1 MSRTLSSR
9 RMAYIGAVI
18 VIGLTA
24 CGAPVDESP
33 SGSAADGPP
42 VIQIDGAQ
50 AAGGASAA
58 PMAAAEDAASSKM
71 MPAYI
76 TYVYDGA
83 ITDLTAPSASWY
95 FDPAATASTEQV
107 AALAAALGV
116 QGEVRELPA
125 DQGGGWMVGPDDY
138 TAPTVNVGVDATQ
151 SWWFNPGSASVD
163 VPKCEL
169 YPPGDPAADRSEGGG
184 TDAVPAVDPAVD
196 PAVETVP
203 VCEPT
208 PPPTNVPDSATAEA
222 MARDLYAALGVDPD
236 SYEYEVYAD
245 EWGANVTGYLVLDGM
260 RTSMATSVGFGAEGA
275 ITWASGFMGSPVRG
289 ADYPRIGIEAA
300 VQRLNDQS
308 ASWMAYDTPVM
319 RGEAVD
325 AGVAVETA
333 APVAGAATPVA
344 ESTAAAEPLVDPAEG
359 VCIDDTGTE
368 CAPAPIDIEPIT
380 VTLTNARPSLE
391 QLWASDDTVWLLPGY
406 AFDSAD
412 GGLYSVL
419 AVEDQYIEV
428 TPAEEVPA
436 PEPVPVDTVVEGT
449 VVEGTVVEGTVDP
462 GTVDP
467 GTGAP
472 EVTLNVDEVTTA
484 LVGLSVDEAAKV
496 AETNGWVLRV
506 VRVDGVDQAATAD
519 LITNR
524 ANVATEGGVVTA
536 IVSFG

>member
-42 VIQIDGAQ
+42 VIQIDGGQ
-50 AAGGASAA
+50 AAGGSSAA

-95 FDPAATASTEQV
+95 FDPLATASTEQV

-222 MARDLYAALGVDPD
+222 MARDLYAALGIDPD

-333 APVAGAATPVA
+333 VPVAGAATPVA
-344 ESTAAAEPLVDPAEG
+344 DSTAAAEPLVDPAEG
-359 VCIDDTGTE
+359 VCIDDTGTD

-449 VVEGTVVEGTVDP
+449 VVEGTVDP

-506 VRVDGVDQAATAD
+506 VRIDGVDQAATAD